1 MTKAGRGHG
10 GRGNNNG
17 GRGRG
22 RGNNHA
28 NANSTAKRGSCAAL
42 GKNVFDYGHKAAA
55 DEMRTS
61 WEKVVQCV
69 GTACGQD
76 ISNELQNKG
85 YIIVTEPIHSQAML
99 DRHAA
104 RVQVMARSRDN
115 LQRARATQKV
125 TLEAAANSGDAEAPM
140 KLAVLNNEAL
150 EAECNATQDTPMALT
165 ELEKTQCN
173 NEWRTHCERDAQL
186 VKNRGQAFSLVLG
199 QCTQLLQDKMKQ
211 DADWSAMSASHDPLK
226 LC

>member
-17 GRGRG
+17 GRGRC
-22 RGNNHA
+22 RGDNHA

-61 WEKVVQCV
+61 WEKVAQCV
-69 GTACGQD
+69 GTAHGQD
-76 ISNELQNKG
+76 ISNELQNEG
-85 YIIVTEPIHSQAML
+85 CVIVTEPIHSQAVL

-104 RVQVMARSRDN
+104 RVQVMAKSRDN
-115 LQRARATQKV
+115 LQRARTAQKV
-125 TLEAAANSGDAEAPM
+125 MLEAAVKTGDAEAPM
-140 KLAVLNNEAL
+140 KLAVLDNEML

-165 ELEKTQCN
+165 KLEKTQHN
-173 NEWRTHCERDAQL
+173 NEWCTHCERNTQL
-186 VKNRGQAFSLVLG
+186 VKN
-199 QCTQLLQDKMKQ
+199 K
-211 DADWSAMSASHDPLK
+211 
-226 LC
+226 